1 MLTNIWF
8 LLIAVL
14 WIGFFVLEGFDFGV
28 GMLNRILGKKEED
41 RRVMINTIGPVWDGN
56 EVWLL
61 TAGGATFAA
70 FPEWYATLFSG
81 LYLPLFLILIALII
95 RGVAFEYRHKRE
107 GAKWRN
113 GWDWCIFI
121 GSFVPALVFG
131 VGFANF
137 VSGLPIKAL
146 PGRRWVMET
155 SVGNFF
161 GLFMPFALI
170 GGLLFVAL
178 FLFHGAV
185 YISLKTKG
193 DIRVRAR
200 DFAAKVGLAAAGL
213 MAVFTVWQAVA
224 YGKPINWLT
233 TVVAI
238 GAVAGA
244 WFMNGRTREGWA
256 FLLNCIA
263 ILALIAGMFISMFPN
278 AITSSIPGNDMPL
291 TGATSSPYTL
301 KIMTIAA
308 AIGVPI
314 VLAYQSWT
322 FWVFRKRIST
332 KNLPAEVG
340 STEPATA

>member
-14 WIGFFVLEGFDFGV
+14 WIGYFVLEGFDFGV
-28 GMLNRILGKKEED
+28 GMLTRILAKKEVE
-41 RRVMINTIGPVWDGN
+41 RRVLINTIGPVWDGN

-81 LYLPLFLILIALII
+81 LYLPLFLILVALIV
-95 RGVAFEYRHKRE
+95 RGVAFEFRHKRE
-107 GAKWRN
+107 SRTWTNA
-113 GWDWCIFI
+113 WDWCIFL

-155 SVGNFF
+155 SVGNFL
-161 GLFMPFALI
+161 GLFLPFALV

-185 YISLKTKG
+185 YVSLKTKG
-193 DIRVRAR
+193 DIRERSR
-200 DFAAKVGLAAAGL
+200 DLAATVGLAAVGL
-213 MAVFTVWQAVA
+213 LTIFTVWQSLA
-224 YGKPINWLT
+224 YGKTVNWLT
-233 TVVAI
+233 TVVAVL
-238 GAVAGA
+238 ALAGA
-244 WFMNGRTREGWA
+244 WLMNGRAREGVA
-256 FLLNCIA
+256 FTLSCVAIVALL
-263 ILALIAGMFISMFPN
+263 AGMFISMFPN
-278 AITSSIPGNDMPL
+278 AITALDPANDMPL
-291 TGATSSPYTL
+291 AAATSSPYTL

-308 AIGVPI
+308 VCMVPV
-314 VLAYQSWT
+314 VLAYQGWT

-332 KNLPAEVG
+332 DNIPTGANPV
-340 STEPATA
+340 SAAA

>member
-14 WIGFFVLEGFDFGV
+14 WIGYFVLEGFDFGV
-28 GMLNRILGKKEED
+28 GMLNMILGRKEED

-81 LYLPLFLILIALII
+81 LYLPLFLVLLALIV

-107 GAKWRN
+107 SAGWRS
-113 GWDWCIFI
+113 GWDWCIFL
-121 GSFVPALVFG
+121 GSFIPALVLG

-137 VSGLPIKAL
+137 VSGMPIVKME
-146 PGRRWVMET
+146 GRRWVMET
-155 SVGNFF
+155 SVGNFL

-193 DIRVRAR
+193 DIRERSR
-200 DFAAKVGLAAAGL
+200 DFAGKVGLAAVGL
-213 MAVFTVWQAVA
+213 MAVFTVWQSVA
-224 YGKPINWLT
+224 YGKGINWLT
-233 TVVAI
+233 T
-238 GAVAGA
+238 AVAVVCLTGA
-244 WFMNGRTREGWA
+244 WFMNGKGREGIA
-256 FLLNCIA
+256 FVLSCAA
-263 ILALIAGMFISMFPN
+263 ILALIAGDFISMFPN
-278 AITSSIPGNDMPL
+278 AITATDVANNMPL
-291 TGATSSPYTL
+291 TEATSSPYTL
-301 KIMTIAA
+301 RIMTIAA
-308 AIGVPI
+308 CVFVPI

-332 KNLPAEVG
+332 KNLPAEEV
-340 STEPATA
+340 SFEATQA